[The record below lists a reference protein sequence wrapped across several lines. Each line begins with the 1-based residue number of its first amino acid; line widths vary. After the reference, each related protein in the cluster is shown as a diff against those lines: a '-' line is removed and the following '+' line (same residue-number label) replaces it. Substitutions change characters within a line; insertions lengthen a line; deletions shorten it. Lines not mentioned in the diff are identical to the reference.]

1 MSVDVVAVIRAA
13 AWLLDP
19 WHFAVAFA
27 ALVLAVALDV
37 VAVVVIVRRMW
48 RAVEAALR
56 SPRLCALTV
65 AAVVHANTPPP
76 SWATRA
82 RPVAADHRITL
93 RPCAPKPIPLVQAPL
108 AQAQAPQAAPALPA
122 ATRVLIRRVGTAPGA
137 ARVIRPAAPCPT
149 ERRIQIVADNV
160 IAAAI
165 EACRDDAGES
175 R

>member
-13 AWLLDP
+13 VWLLDP
-19 WHFAVAFA
+19 WHFAAAFA
-27 ALVLAVALDV
+27 VLVVALALDV

-48 RAVEAALR
+48 RTIEAALC
-56 SPRLCALTV
+56 SPQLCAVTV

-82 RPVAADHRITL
+82 RPVAADHRITP
-93 RPCAPKPIPLVQAPL
+93 RSCAPKPIPLVQAQVPQSVDTLPL
-108 AQAQAPQAAPALPA
+108 ASRAP
-122 ATRVLIRRVGTAPGA
+122 ICRVGTAPGA
-137 ARVIRPAAPCPT
+137 ARVIRPAASCAT
-149 ERRIQIVADNV
+149 ERAIQIVAENV